1 MTGTP
6 GDTGETRAAGSGDGV
21 PPPPRRDLAHR
32 IDPAMASDNLPDS
45 SSALVESR
53 GAVPDPGL
61 PPHEHRR
68 ADIDPAAEKR
78 AERQVATMFGLSAL
92 STVAFVVAFFTVPEE
107 ASVIGVGA
115 QNAALGASL
124 GLALF
129 FIGAAA
135 IQWAKKLMPDVEIV
149 EDRKPM
155 RSTDEA
161 REELIETFEEGSAA
175 SGFGR
180 RTMIRGSMLGAL
192 GLVGL
197 PAVVLLRDLGP
208 NPGDALSRTL
218 WNDAEDGVPLRI
230 VTDVTFLPL
239 RPEQLEVGTLV
250 NAVPENF
257 NGSERYEGLPHEGP
271 HRQNARAHSAVIMVR
286 MSPDEIRAQQGD
298 NWDYEGILCF
308 SKICTHIGCPIN
320 LYEHRTHH
328 LLCPCHQST
337 FDLANAAKVIFGP
350 AARHLPQLAIGV
362 DDEGYLIATQ
372 PFAEAVGPSF
382 WERG

>member
-1 MTGTP
+1 MTDGPGSTGTP
-6 GDTGETRAAGSGDGV
+6 ANG
-21 PPPPRRDLAHR
+21 PPPGRRDLAHR
-32 IDPAMASDNLPDS
+32 IDPAQASDNLPDS
-45 SSALVESR
+45 SAALVESR

-61 PPHEHRR
+61 PPHDHRR
-68 ADIDPAAEKR
+68 ADVDPAAERR
-78 AERQVATMFGLSAL
+78 AERQVSGMFALSAL
-92 STVAFVVAFFTVPEE
+92 STLAFVVAFFAVPDD
-107 ASVIGVGA
+107 AAVLGIGA
-115 QNAALGASL
+115 QNAALGVTL

-129 FIGAAA
+129 FIGAGA

-149 EDRKPM
+149 EERKPM

-161 REELIETFEEGSAA
+161 RDELVETFQEGAGA

-180 RTMIRGSMLGAL
+180 RTLIRTSLFGAL
-192 GLVGL
+192 GLVGV

-208 NPGDALSRTL
+208 DPGPALSRTL
-218 WNDAEDGVPLRI
+218 WDDALDGVPLR
-230 VTDVTFLPL
+230 VVNDVTFLPL
-239 RPEQLEVGTLV
+239 RPEDLEVGTIV

-257 NGSERYEGLPHEGP
+257 DGSDRYEGLPHEGP
-271 HRQNARAHSAVIMVR
+271 ARINARAHSPVIMVR

-298 NWDYEGILCF
+298 NWDYQGILCF

-337 FDLANAAKVIFGP
+337 FDLADAAKVIFGP
-350 AARHLPQLAIGV
+350 AARHLPQLALGV
-362 DDEGYLIATQ
+362 DDEGYLIARQ
-372 PFAEAVGPSF
+372 PFVEAVGPSF